1 MGGRGGGRLPL
12 FMPQQRVP
20 SFRLAIVQ
28 FVVNPRH
35 DLLKSQEYFADTFPD
50 LFQKTSF
57 CIEKNNDSLQ
67 FSPGHSH
74 WAWHLLPAR
83 LTCSGELQAQG
94 LTKGKFRCSIESMF
108 SQKIN
113 LFCLFCFPSHSAK
126 VGSCTAAPKTLRICY
141 TTKTFAENPPWNS
154 YLFLVLCFGF
164 LYCLTSTPHFIS
176 L

>member
-1 MGGRGGGRLPL
+1 
-12 FMPQQRVP
+12 MPQQRVP

-126 VGSCTAAPKTLRICY
+126 VGSCTAAPKTLRICS
-141 TTKTFAENPPWNS
+141 TTKNVCRKPPWNS